1 MRCRIAFR
9 EVERRG
15 GFVVWIIAWFLL
27 VVESFVFGIFS
38 QPFSVKSGSV
48 MMWFAVKM
56 KK

>member
-1 MRCRIAFR
+1 VRCRIAFR

-15 GFVVWIIAWFLL
+15 GFVVWSIARFLL

-48 MMWFAVKM
+48 MM